1 MTISQGNTTTDNTN
15 SPPRP
20 QLEVLIVGA
29 GLGGLLMGILLERM
43 DIPYIILERAT
54 KVRPLGSILSLGP
67 NILPV
72 FEQLGLMEELA
83 RISLPISS
91 TDVYDKDLNKLG
103 SIVLRGQKQITGYD
117 NIVFARPKLH
127 DLLQKQV
134 PAHKV
139 LMGKRV
145 IKVEEKQD
153 SVYAHCADETI
164 YHGGILIGADGAY
177 SGVRESLYNQ
187 LADKGLLPQTDAQG
201 PSVGYACIVGVAC
214 PKDVSKYPQLQN
226 RSAYLT
232 SVLGGDRRLW
242 AVNNVPG
249 NQLCW
254 ALFYQFTTTAE
265 FKAQQCQNS
274 EWGAKANISA
284 MTQQYYDLP
293 CPYGGTVG
301 ELIDATP
308 KDLISKVFCEEKLF
322 ETWFCGRTVLI
333 GDACHKMLPGAGQG
347 AINAMQDAVILANC
361 LYDLEDSAPA
371 SIAAAFQDY
380 RDQRY
385 PHARAM
391 STNSRFISTVMGG
404 QDWWERLLRHVLF
417 HYIPDWLQQWVY
429 GKMAEYRPQITWLPL
444 VENRGTGYVI
454 PQKPS
459 RRYTEEQTP
468 KHIECQ

>member
-1 MTISQGNTTTDNTN
+1 MTISHANTAAN
-15 SPPRP
+15 SINAPSRP

-29 GLGGLLMGILLERM
+29 GLGGLMMGILLERIG
-43 DIPYIILERAT
+43 IPYTILERAT

-72 FEQLGLMEELA
+72 FEQLGLMNELA
-83 RISLPISS
+83 QISLPISS

-117 NIVFARPKLH
+117 NIVFARPKLY
-127 DLLQKQV
+127 DLLHKQV
-134 PAHKV
+134 PAHKI
-139 LMGKRV
+139 LMGKRI
-145 IKVEEKQD
+145 IKVEEKQGR
-153 SVYAHCADETI
+153 VYAHCTGGTI
-164 YHGGILIGADGAY
+164 YHGDILIGADGAY
-177 SGVRESLYNQ
+177 SRVRESLFRQ
-187 LADKGLLPQTDAQG
+187 LADKGLLPETDAQG
-201 PSVGYACIVGVAC
+201 PSVGYACMVGVAC

-226 RSAYLT
+226 RSSYLT

-254 ALFYQFTTTAE
+254 ALFYQFTTTTE
-265 FKAQQCQNS
+265 FKAQQCHNS
-274 EWGAKANISA
+274 EWGTKTNIST
-284 MTQQYYDLP
+284 MIQQYYDLP

-361 LYDLEDSAPA
+361 LYDFEDSTPA
-371 SIAAAFQDY
+371 GITAAFQDY
-380 RDQRY
+380 RNQRY
-385 PHARAM
+385 PRARAM
-391 STNSRFISTVMGG
+391 SANSRFISTVMAG
-404 QDWWERLLRHVLF
+404 Q
-417 HYIPDWLQQWVY
+417 
-429 GKMAEYRPQITWLPL
+429 
-444 VENRGTGYVI
+444 
-454 PQKPS
+454 
-459 RRYTEEQTP
+459 
-468 KHIECQ
+468 